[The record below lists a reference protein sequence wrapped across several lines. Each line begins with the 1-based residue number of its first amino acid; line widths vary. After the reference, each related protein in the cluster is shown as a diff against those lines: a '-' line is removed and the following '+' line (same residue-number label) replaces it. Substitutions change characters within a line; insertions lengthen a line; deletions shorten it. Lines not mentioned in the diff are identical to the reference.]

1 MGEAVDGNRRER
13 LVEIARVFLRLGF
26 TAFGGPAAALAM
38 MRQEIVLKRQWLT
51 EDEFLDFWGIS
62 NLVPGPNATELA
74 IHIGYRYAGWSGLIL
89 AGICYIVPAM
99 TIVLGLAWAYVAF
112 GGLPALNGLLDG
124 IKPVVVAILLWALW
138 GMLRPRI
145 MKPVGLVITGAVLA
159 GYLWLGSPVLWLL
172 AGGAAMW
179 LYHGLKSRKTPPISM
194 LAGLPLVMKGSA
206 LLRPLVPFNLWR
218 LFWVFLKAGS
228 LMYGSG
234 YVLLA
239 FIQDDLVNRLGWLTQ
254 SQLLDAIAVGQ
265 VTPGPLAT
273 TATFVGYLTGGVKGA
288 VLATLGMFLPG
299 FVFVLLTHPLLRR
312 MQESAPW
319 RHFLDGVNFAALGLM
334 AGVIWDIA
342 RTVPLEPLGI
352 GVGLISLIL
361 LVRFELPAPWLILG
375 GALVGVGKVLLG
387 I

>member
-1 MGEAVDGNRRER
+1 MTVDIDQRGR
-13 LVEIARVFLRLGF
+13 LKEIAAVFLRLGF

-38 MRQEIVLKRQWLT
+38 MRQEIVIKRKWLT

-74 IHIGYRYAGWSGLIL
+74 IHIGYKYAGWPGLIL
-89 AGICYIVPAM
+89 AGVCYIIPAM
-99 TIVLGLAWAYVAF
+99 AIVLGLAWGYVEF
-112 GGLPALNGLLDG
+112 GRLPALTGILEG

-145 MKPVGLVITGAVLA
+145 KQPLGLVITGAVLI
-159 GYLWLGSPVLWLL
+159 GYLWSGNPILWLL
-172 AGGAAMW
+172 VGGAVMW
-179 LYHGLKSRKTPPISM
+179 LFHALVSHKTPPVA
-194 LAGLPLVMKGSA
+194 LLFGVPLFLQRPF
-206 LLRPLVPFNLWR
+206 LLRPLVEFNLWR

-254 SQLLDAIAVGQ
+254 NQLLDAIAVGQ

-273 TATFVGYLTGGVKGA
+273 TATFVGYLTGGFSGA
-288 VLATLGMFLPG
+288 VLATVGMFLPG
-299 FVFVLLTHPLLRR
+299 FIFVLLTHPLLRR
-312 MQESAPW
+312 MQESKPW

-334 AGVIWDIA
+334 AGVIWDIG
-342 RTVPLEPLGI
+342 RTLAMEPVGI
-352 GVGLISLIL
+352 GIGLVSLFL
-361 LVRFELPAPWLILG
+361 LVIFDLPAPWLILG

-387 I
+387 F

>member
-1 MGEAVDGNRRER
+1 MTVDIDQRGR
-13 LVEIARVFLRLGF
+13 LKEIAAVFLRLGF

-38 MRQEIVLKRQWLT
+38 MRQEIVIKRKWLT
-51 EDEFLDFWGIS
+51 EDEFLDYWGIS

-74 IHIGYRYAGWSGLIL
+74 IHIGYKYAGWPGLIL
-89 AGICYIVPAM
+89 AGVCYIIPAM
-99 TIVLGLAWAYVAF
+99 AIVLGLAWGYVEF
-112 GGLPALNGLLDG
+112 GRLPALTGILEG

-145 MKPVGLVITGAVLA
+145 KQPLGLVVTGAVLI
-159 GYLWLGSPVLWLL
+159 GYLWSGNPILWLL
-172 AGGAAMW
+172 VGGAVMW
-179 LYHGLKSRKTPPISM
+179 LYHALFSRKAPP
-194 LAGLPLVMKGSA
+194 LALLGGIPLMILRPF
-206 LLRPLVPFNLWR
+206 LLRPLVEFNLWR

-254 SQLLDAIAVGQ
+254 NQLLDAIAVGQ

-273 TATFVGYLTGGVKGA
+273 TATFVGYLTGGFSGA
-288 VLATLGMFLPG
+288 VLATVGMFLPG
-299 FVFVLLTHPLLRR
+299 FIFVLLTHPLLRR
-312 MQESAPW
+312 MQESKPW

-334 AGVIWDIA
+334 AGVIWDIG
-342 RTVPLEPLGI
+342 RTVALEPVGI
-352 GVGLISLIL
+352 GIGLVSLIL
-361 LVRFELPAPWLILG
+361 LVIFDLPAPWLILG

-387 I
+387 F

>member
-1 MGEAVDGNRRER
+1 MTDNGVQRQR
-13 LVEIARVFLRLGF
+13 LGEIASVFLRLGF

-38 MRQEIVLKRQWLT
+38 MRQEVVLKRKWLT

-74 IHIGYRYAGWSGLIL
+74 IHIGYRYAGWPGLVL
-89 AGICYIVPAM
+89 AGVCYIIPAM
-99 TIVLGLAWAYVAF
+99 AIVLGLAWAYVEY
-112 GGLPALNGLLDG
+112 GGLPALTGVLDG
-124 IKPVVVAILLWALW
+124 VKPVVVAILLWALW

-145 MKPVGLVITGAVLA
+145 KKILGLVVTGAVFV
-159 GYLWLGSPVLWLL
+159 GYLWSGRPILWLL
-172 AGGAAMW
+172 AGGVVMW
-179 LYHGLKSRKTPPISM
+179 LMYWLKSHKTPPSLL
-194 LAGLPLVMKGSA
+194 LAGAPLIVRA
-206 LLRPLVPFNLWR
+206 RVLLRPLVPFNLWR

-239 FIQDDLVNRLGWLTQ
+239 FIQDDLVNKLGWLTQ

-273 TATFVGYLTGGVKGA
+273 TATFVGYLTGGLGGA
-288 VLATLGMFLPG
+288 ALATLGMFLPG
-299 FVFVLLTHPLLRR
+299 FIFVLLTHPLLRR

-334 AGVIWDIA
+334 AGVIWDIG
-342 RTVPLEPLGI
+342 RTVALEPLGI
-352 GVGLISLIL
+352 GVGLISLLL
-361 LVRFELPAPWLILG
+361 LVIFELPAPWLILG
-375 GALVGVGKVLLG
+375 GAMVGVGKVLLG
-387 I
+387 F

>member
-1 MGEAVDGNRRER
+1 MTELVDRHRRLEAV
-13 LVEIARVFLRLGF
+13 AAVFLRLGF

-38 MRQEIVLKRQWLT
+38 MRQEVVLKRKWLS

-74 IHIGYRYAGWSGLIL
+74 IHIGYRYAGWPGLL
-89 AGICYIVPAM
+89 VAGICYIVPAM
-99 TIVLGLAWAYVAF
+99 AIVLGLAWTYVQF
-112 GGLPALNGLLDG
+112 GTLPALTGILDG

-138 GMLRPRI
+138 GMLRQRVG
-145 MKPVGLVITGAVLA
+145 KPLGLVITGGVLV
-159 GYLWLGSPVLWLL
+159 GYLWNGNPILWLL
-172 AGGAAMW
+172 AGGGLMW
-179 LYHGLKSRKTPPISM
+179 LTHFVISRKTPP
-194 LAGLPLVMKGSA
+194 LALFLGSPITLRGMR
-206 LLRPLVPFNLWR
+206 LLRPLVPFNFWR

-273 TATFVGYLTGGVKGA
+273 TATFVGYLTGGLPGA
-288 VLATLGMFLPG
+288 ALATLGMFLPG

-312 MQESAPW
+312 MQESVPW

-334 AGVIWDIA
+334 AGVIWDIG
-342 RTVPLEPLGI
+342 RTVALEPLGI
-352 GVGLISLIL
+352 GIGLISLFL
-361 LVRFELPAPWLILG
+361 LIKYEIPAPWLILG
-375 GALVGVGKVLLG
+375 GALVGVSKVLLVF
-387 I
+387 

>member
-1 MGEAVDGNRRER
+1 MAEQVDRHRRLR
-13 LVEIARVFLRLGF
+13 EIAAVFLRLGF

-38 MRQEIVLKRQWLT
+38 IRQEVVLKRKWLS

-74 IHIGYRYAGWSGLIL
+74 IHIGYRYAGWPGLVV
-89 AGICYIVPAM
+89 AGVCYIVPAM
-99 TIVLGLAWAYVAF
+99 AIVLGLAWTYVQF
-112 GGLPALNGLLDG
+112 GTLPALTGILDG
-124 IKPVVVAILLWALW
+124 IKPVVVAILLWALY
-138 GMLRPRI
+138 GMLRQRVG
-145 MKPVGLVITGAVLA
+145 KPLGLVITGGVLV
-159 GYLWLGSPVLWLL
+159 GYLWNGNPILWLL
-172 AGGAAMW
+172 AGGGLMW
-179 LYHGLKSRKTPPISM
+179 LYHVIASRKTPPLAL
-194 LAGLPLVMKGSA
+194 LAGLPVTLRETR

-254 SQLLDAIAVGQ
+254 TQLLDAIAVGQ

-273 TATFVGYLTGGVKGA
+273 TATFVGYLTGGLPGA
-288 VLATLGMFLPG
+288 ALATLGMFLPG
-299 FVFVLLTHPLLRR
+299 FFFVLLTHPLLQR
-312 MQESAPW
+312 MQESVPW

-334 AGVIWDIA
+334 AGVIWDIG
-342 RTVPLEPLGI
+342 RTVALEPLGI
-352 GVGLISLIL
+352 GIGLISLFL
-361 LVRFELPAPWLILG
+361 LIKFELPAPWLILG

-387 I
+387 L

>member
-1 MGEAVDGNRRER
+1 MNSDLRGRLGEVA
-13 LVEIARVFLRLGF
+13 AVFLRLGF

-38 MRQEIVLKRQWLT
+38 MRQEVVVRRKWLT

-62 NLVPGPNATELA
+62 NLVPGPNATEMA
-74 IHIGYRYAGWSGLIL
+74 IHIGYRYAGWQGLVL
-89 AGICYIVPAM
+89 AGVCYIIPAM
-99 TIVLGLAWAYVAF
+99 AIVLGLAWAYVQF
-112 GGLPALNGLLDG
+112 GRLPALTGILDG

-145 MKPVGLVITGAVLA
+145 RKPLGMVITGGVLV
-159 GYLWLGSPVLWLL
+159 GYLWLGNPILWLL
-172 AGGAAMW
+172 VGGVVMW
-179 LYHGLKSRKTPPISM
+179 LYHLLISRKMPPLGL
-194 LAGLPLVMKGSA
+194 LAGAPLILRWRV
-206 LLRPLVPFNLWR
+206 LLRPLVAFNLWR

-254 SQLLDAIAVGQ
+254 NQLLDAIAVGQ

-273 TATFVGYLTGGVKGA
+273 TATFVGYLTGGLSGA
-288 VLATLGMFLPG
+288 ALATLGMFLPG
-299 FVFVLLTHPLLRR
+299 FIFVLLTHPLLRR
-312 MQESAPW
+312 MQESKPW

-342 RTVPLEPLGI
+342 RTVALEPLGI
-352 GVGLISLIL
+352 GIGLVSLLL
-361 LVRFELPAPWLILG
+361 LVLFELPAPWLILG
-375 GALVGVGKVLLG
+375 GALVGVSKVLLG
-387 I
+387 F

>member
-1 MGEAVDGNRRER
+1 MTDNSGQRQRLGEVAS
-13 LVEIARVFLRLGF
+13 VFLRLGF

-38 MRQEIVLKRQWLT
+38 MRQEVVLKRKWLT

-74 IHIGYRYAGWSGLIL
+74 IHIGYRYAGWPGLVL
-89 AGICYIVPAM
+89 AGLCYIIPAM
-99 TIVLGLAWAYVAF
+99 AIVLGLAWTYVEY
-112 GGLPALNGLLDG
+112 GGLPALTGILDG

-145 MKPVGLVITGAVLA
+145 SKILGMVITGAVFV
-159 GYLWLGSPVLWLL
+159 GYLWSGRPILWLL
-172 AGGAAMW
+172 AGGVLMW
-179 LYHGLKSRKTPPISM
+179 LIYLLKTHKTPPSM
-194 LAGLPLVMKGSA
+194 LLAGAPLFLRTQV

-239 FIQDDLVNRLGWLTQ
+239 FIQDDLVNKLGWLTQ

-273 TATFVGYLTGGVKGA
+273 TATFVGYLTGGLAGA
-288 VLATLGMFLPG
+288 ALATLGMFLPG
-299 FVFVLLTHPLLRR
+299 FIFVLLTHPLLRQ

-319 RHFLDGVNFAALGLM
+319 RHFLDGVNFAA
-334 AGVIWDIA
+334 WD
-342 RTVPLEPLGI
+342 
-352 GVGLISLIL
+352 
-361 LVRFELPAPWLILG
+361 
-375 GALVGVGKVLLG
+375 
-387 I
+387 

>member
-1 MGEAVDGNRRER
+1 MTVDIDQRGR
-13 LVEIARVFLRLGF
+13 LKEIAAVFLRLGF

-38 MRQEIVLKRQWLT
+38 MRQEIVIKRKWLT

-74 IHIGYRYAGWSGLIL
+74 IHIGYKYAGWPGLIL
-89 AGICYIVPAM
+89 AGVCYIIPAM
-99 TIVLGLAWAYVAF
+99 AIVLGLAWGYVEF
-112 GGLPALNGLLDG
+112 GRLPALTGILEG

-145 MKPVGLVITGAVLA
+145 KQPLGLVITGAVLI
-159 GYLWLGSPVLWLL
+159 GYLWSGNPILWLL
-172 AGGAAMW
+172 VGGAVMW
-179 LYHGLKSRKTPPISM
+179 LFNALVSHKTPPVV
-194 LAGLPLVMKGSA
+194 LLFGVPLFLQRPF
-206 LLRPLVPFNLWR
+206 LLRPLVEFNLWR

-254 SQLLDAIAVGQ
+254 NQLLDAIAVGQ

-273 TATFVGYLTGGVKGA
+273 TATFVGYLTGGFSGA
-288 VLATLGMFLPG
+288 VLATVGMFLPG
-299 FVFVLLTHPLLRR
+299 FIFVLLTHPLLRR
-312 MQESAPW
+312 MQESKPW

-334 AGVIWDIA
+334 AGVIWDIG
-342 RTVPLEPLGI
+342 RTLAMEPVGI
-352 GVGLISLIL
+352 GIGLVSL
-361 LVRFELPAPWLILG
+361 FYWLSSICLRPG
-375 GALVGVGKVLLG
+375 
-387 I
+387 

>member
-1 MGEAVDGNRRER
+1 MTELVDRQRRLEAV
-13 LVEIARVFLRLGF
+13 AAVFLRLGF

-38 MRQEIVLKRQWLT
+38 MRQEVVLKRKWLS

-74 IHIGYRYAGWSGLIL
+74 IHIGYRYAGWPGLL
-89 AGICYIVPAM
+89 VAGICYIVPAM
-99 TIVLGLAWAYVAF
+99 AIVLGLAWTYVQF
-112 GGLPALNGLLDG
+112 GTLPALTGILDG
-124 IKPVVVAILLWALW
+124 IKPVVVAILLWALY
-138 GMLRPRI
+138 GMLRQRVG
-145 MKPVGLVITGAVLA
+145 KPLGLVITGGVLV
-159 GYLWLGSPVLWLL
+159 GYLWNGNPILWLL
-172 AGGAAMW
+172 AGGGLMW
-179 LYHGLKSRKTPPISM
+179 LTNLVISRKTPP
-194 LAGLPLVMKGSA
+194 LDLFLGLPIPLRGMR
-206 LLRPLVPFNLWR
+206 LLRPLVPFNFWR

-273 TATFVGYLTGGVKGA
+273 TATFVGYLTGGLPGA
-288 VLATLGMFLPG
+288 ALATLGMFLPG

-312 MQESAPW
+312 MQESVPW

-334 AGVIWDIA
+334 AGVIWDIG
-342 RTVPLEPLGI
+342 RTVALEPLGI
-352 GVGLISLIL
+352 GIGLISLFL
-361 LVRFELPAPWLILG
+361 LIKYEIPAPWLILG
-375 GALVGVGKVLLG
+375 GALVGVSKVLLVF
-387 I
+387 